1 MILGINAED
10 GVFFIYPLDED
21 LNGQFLIQV
30 DSQEEAERVKTAIEN
45 RLMLSPIESTDSF
58 TLLRVSA
65 ETPIYTIHCEG

>member
-10 GVFFIYPLDED
+10 GVFFVYPLDEN

-30 DSQEEAERVKTAIEN
+30 GSQEEAMRVKTAIEN
-45 RLMLSPIESTDSF
+45 RHMPSPIESTDLF

-65 ETPIYTIHCEG
+65 GAPIYTIRCEG